1 MSYTIQA
8 PQRINATI
16 QLPSSKSISN
26 RVLIMNELA
35 GRCCS
40 LENLSDCDDT
50 AVMQRALS
58 HPSALTDIHAAGTAM
73 RFLTAY
79 YASTRHCTTI
89 TGSERMKHRPIGIL
103 VDALRNL
110 GADITYT
117 GNEGFPPLF
126 IRGKA
131 LEGGE
136 IHLSGS
142 TSSQYISALMMLS
155 PYMRKGLTIHIT
167 GDIISQTY
175 ILMTARLMQ
184 QFGAEV
190 VIKDDRTLHI
200 PSGQYQ
206 KPSFTIENDW
216 SGASYWYETVALCQD
231 EDCSIFLPGL
241 YEDSLQGDSEIRNLF
256 APLGVSTQFNSQ
268 GVVLHKS
275 SDHCL
280 SYERDLRNQPDL
292 AQTIVVTCSLSGIPF
307 HITGLQTLKI
317 KETDRLSALTQEL
330 GKLGIH
336 IEEENGNALKWDG
349 NRHPHPEGTPVI
361 DTYDDHR
368 MAMAFAPCALRIP
381 KIGINNPEVVSK
393 SYPLFWKDLEQ
404 AGFQIQNA

>member
-58 HPSALTDIHAAGTAM
+58 HPSDLTDIHAAGTAM

-79 YASTRHCTTI
+79 YASTHHCTTV

-117 GNEGFPPLF
+117 ENEGFPPLL

-136 IHLSGS
+136 IQLSGS
-142 TSSQYISALMMLS
+142 TSSQYISALMMIS
-155 PYMRKGLTIHIT
+155 PYMRRGLTIHIT

-216 SGASYWYETVALCQD
+216 SGASYWYETIALCQD
-231 EDCSIFLPGL
+231 KNCSISLPGL
-241 YEDSLQGDSEIRNLF
+241 YEDSLQGDSDVRNLF

-268 GVVLHKS
+268 GVILHKS

-280 SYERDLRNQPDL
+280 SYEKDLRDQPDL

-307 HITGLQTLKI
+307 HITGLQTLRI
-317 KETDRLSALTQEL
+317 KETDRLFALIREL

-349 NRHPHPEGTPVI
+349 NRYPHPEETPVI
-361 DTYDDHR
+361 DTYEDHR

-404 AGFQIQNA
+404 AGFHIQNV

>member
-58 HPSALTDIHAAGTAM
+58 HSSGLTDIHAAGTAM

-79 YASTRHCTTI
+79 YASTSHSTTI
-89 TGSERMKHRPIGIL
+89 TGSERMKNRPIGIL

-117 GNEGFPPLF
+117 GKEGFPPLL
-126 IRGKA
+126 IRGRA

-136 IHLSGS
+136 IQLSGS
-142 TSSQYISALMMLS
+142 TSSQYISALMMIS
-155 PYMRKGLTIHIT
+155 PYMKRGLTIHIT

-190 VIKDDRTLHI
+190 VITDDRTLHI

-206 KPSFTIENDW
+206 KASFTIENDW
-216 SGASYWYETVALCQD
+216 SGASYWYETIALCQD
-231 EDCSIFLPGL
+231 ENSSISLPGL
-241 YEDSLQGDSEIRNLF
+241 YEDSLQGDSEVRNLF
-256 APLGVSTQFNSQ
+256 APLGVSTQFNPQ

-275 SDHCL
+275 PDHCL
-280 SYERDLRNQPDL
+280 SYEKDLRNQPDL
-292 AQTIVVTCSLSGIPF
+292 AQTIVATCSLSGIPF
-307 HITGLQTLKI
+307 HITGLQTLRI
-317 KETDRLSALTQEL
+317 KETDRLYALIQEL
-330 GKLGIH
+330 KKLGIH

-349 NRHPHPEGTPVI
+349 DRHPCPEGTPVI
-361 DTYDDHR
+361 DTYEDHR
-368 MAMAFAPCALRIP
+368 MAMAFAPCALSIP
-381 KIGINNPEVVSK
+381 QIGINNPEVVSK

-404 AGFQIQNA
+404 AGFHIQNV